1 MSAEWPGRADEPME
15 EEPGLR
21 PQGQD
26 GSVPLGRIDPTMI
39 HRARALNADALR
51 AIDALLDQIAD
62 SERR

>member
-1 MSAEWPGRADEPME
+1 VSAGWPGRADEPM

-26 GSVPLGRIDPTMI
+26 GSIPLGRLDPAMI
-39 HRARALNADALR
+39 HRARAINADALR

-62 SERR
+62 SGRR

>member
-1 MSAEWPGRADEPME
+1 M

-26 GSVPLGRIDPTMI
+26 GSIPLGRLDPAMI
-39 HRARALNADALR
+39 HRARAINADALR

-62 SERR
+62 SGRR